1 MCSLVFPSMKH
12 KEERAVGEAE
22 RVSREPIP
30 KGLVKAHGLERT
42 EHKLQCFKER
52 RDMTKL

>member
-12 KEERAVGEAE
+12 KEERAAGEAV
-22 RVSREPIP
+22 RASREPIP